1 MRKESE
7 EWYLH
12 HVNLRKE
19 EEKSQDQYFS
29 WSVLVIEGTYMN
41 ERRRE
46 IKGIMLELKKI

>member
-1 MRKESE
+1 M
-7 EWYLH
+7 
-12 HVNLRKE
+12 NLKKE